1 MCGSARRALSRPS
14 GRLFAGITTIVVV
27 VSGGLS
33 SGDESDGKPQRPS
46 RDNQTLDR
54 CEPYPL
60 GVGREWTF
68 WAGPLEII
76 ERVARHEKVG
86 DELCARIETE
96 FNGKVVSFEHVAV
109 RPDGVYRVAV
119 AGRPIEPPLR
129 FLNLPAR
136 AGDTWKVDSLI
147 AGEPIKGD
155 FKTSEGALTID
166 DTELSTIVVAGK
178 NFHAGKSQLSFTY
191 YFAPGIGKVKQVV
204 VVNGMETTLELK
216 TLPSRDEPAPR
227 LSDRQ

>member
-1 MCGSARRALSRPS
+1 MIA
-14 GRLFAGITTIVVV
+14 F
-27 VSGGLS
+27 VSGDLS
-33 SGDESDGKPQRPS
+33 CGDEADDKPRQPATRA
-46 RDNQTLDR
+46 DQALDR
-54 CEPYPL
+54 CEHYPL

-76 ERVARHEKVG
+76 ERVSRHEKVG

-109 RPDGVYRVAV
+109 RSDGVYRVAV

-129 FLNLPAR
+129 FLKLPAR

-147 AGEPIKGD
+147 AGEPIRGD
-155 FKTSEGALTID
+155 FKTSEAALTID
-166 DTELSTIVVAGK
+166 DSEFSTIVVAGK
-178 NFHAGKSQLSFTY
+178 DFHAGKSQLSFTY

-216 TLPSRDEPAPR
+216 TLPVGDEPAPR
-227 LSDRQ
+227 LSERQ